1 MPDVR
6 VRDAA
11 PGYRRH
17 ARARAHTSVMGH
29 DPTHLHTFHFKA
41 DFRAPEITLR
51 PTERARDNVLE
62 PRHDRSVRLF

>member
-1 MPDVR
+1 MSDVK

-17 ARARAHTSVMGH
+17 ARARAYTSIMGH
-29 DPTHLHTFHFKA
+29 DPTHLHSLHFKA
-41 DFRAPEITLR
+41 DFRVPETTRR

-62 PRHDRSVRLF
+62 PRQNRSVRLF